1 MENSRYPFQLEP
13 LPYSYD
19 ALSPNI
25 DETTLHFHHDKHLQT
40 YVDNLNKALEPYPQ
54 FQDWTLERLCADYG
68 SLPPQAATGVRNN
81 AGGVYNHQLYFASMR
96 SPREHNEPTGSLRKA
111 IDVCFGSFDAFW
123 QAFEKA
129 GLSVFGSGYAWLVA
143 ECGGTHKLR
152 IDTTPNQ
159 NTPLETNVCPLLPM
173 DVWEHAYYLQQQNRR
188 AAYIELFRP
197 LIDWDVIQQRF
208 DSCCQA
214 K

>member
-81 AGGVYNHQLYFASMR
+81 AGGVYNHQL
-96 SPREHNEPTGSLRKA
+96 
-111 IDVCFGSFDAFW
+111 
-123 QAFEKA
+123 
-129 GLSVFGSGYAWLVA
+129 
-143 ECGGTHKLR
+143 
-152 IDTTPNQ
+152 
-159 NTPLETNVCPLLPM
+159 
-173 DVWEHAYYLQQQNRR
+173 
-188 AAYIELFRP
+188 
-197 LIDWDVIQQRF
+197 
-208 DSCCQA
+208 
-214 K
+214 

>member
-81 AGGVYNHQLYFASMR
+81 AGGVYNHQLYFRCMTGDKTSP
-96 SPREHNEPTGSLRKA
+96 SPRMERELNR
-111 IDVCFGSFDAFW
+111 CFGSLEEF
-123 QAFEKA
+123 QKQLKA
-129 GLSVFGSGYAWLVA
+129 AALARFGSGWAYLVQDPTGDFKILSTA
-143 ECGGTHKLR
+143 
-152 IDTTPNQ
+152 NQ
-159 NTPLETNVCPLLPM
+159 DTPLPQGLRPLLLV
-173 DVWEHAYYLQQQNRR
+173 DVWEHAYYLQYQNRR
-188 AAYIELFRP
+188 AEYLDQWFP
-197 LIDWDVIQQRF
+197 LIDWRVVEYNAFQNGIAR
-208 DSCCQA
+208 
-214 K
+214 

>member
-1 MENSRYPFQLEP
+1 MSQHYPFSLEP
-13 LPYSYD
+13 LPYAYD
-19 ALSPNI
+19 ALAPNI
-25 DETTLHFHHDKHLQT
+25 DARTLEFHHDKHLKT
-40 YVDNLNKALEPYPQ
+40 YTENLNKTLEPYPALHSYS
-54 FQDWTLERLCADYG
+54 LEQLIL
-68 SLPPQAATGVRNN
+68 SVPVLPDSIRTAVRNN

>member
-81 AGGVYNHQLYFASMR
+81 AGGVYNHQLYFRCMTGDKNSP
-96 SPREHNEPTGSLRKA
+96 SPRMERELNR
-111 IDVCFGSFDAFW
+111 CFGSLEEF
-123 QAFEKA
+123 QKQLKA
-129 GLSVFGSGYAWLVA
+129 AALARFGSGWAYLVQDPKGDFKILSTA
-143 ECGGTHKLR
+143 
-152 IDTTPNQ
+152 NQ
-159 NTPLETNVCPLLPM
+159 DTPLPQGLRPLLLV
-173 DVWEHAYYLQQQNRR
+173 DVWEHAYYLQYQNRR
-188 AAYIELFRP
+188 AEYLDQWFP
-197 LIDWDVIQQRF
+197 LIEWRVVEYNAFQNGIAR
-208 DSCCQA
+208 
-214 K
+214 